1 MGIYNTG
8 ASKAGTGAAAPHPRR
23 YVQSSKTL
31 IVTFIKRSGGSTV
44 DELAQALDLAPMT
57 VRQHL
62 SALQRDDLVR
72 AEPVRR
78 ATGRPHYVYRLTQRG
93 DDTFPKRYDRLAE
106 ALLREVSRLQPSE
119 IEGLAPEEKT
129 RLVLHRIADRLADAY
144 EPKVRGRA
152 LEEQVAAVTEMLH
165 ADGGFAEW
173 EKTESGYVIRDYN
186 CLFGRAPLEDGSGC
200 QWHFYLLSRMLGPG
214 VRFEPAK
221 GCDPPIAGCRYVI
234 EP

>member
-1 MGIYNTG
+1 
-8 ASKAGTGAAAPHPRR
+8 
-23 YVQSSKTL
+23 VQSTKSL
-31 IVTFIKRSGGSTV
+31 ILTSIKRSGGSTV

-62 SALQRDDLVR
+62 AVLQRDDLVR

-106 ALLREVSRLQPSE
+106 ALLREVSRLQADE
-119 IEGLAPEEKT
+119 IEDLAPDEKAS
-129 RLVLHRIADRLADAY
+129 LILHRVADRLVDAHALN
-144 EPKVRGRA
+144 VRGRA
-152 LEEQVAAVTEMLH
+152 LEEQVAAVAEMLH

-173 EKTESGYVIRDYN
+173 EKTESGYVISDYN
-186 CLFGRAPLEDGSGC
+186 CLFGRASLQDGHGC
-200 QWHFYLLSRMLGPG
+200 EWHSYLLSRMLGPG
-214 VRFEPAK
+214 VRFEPPESR
-221 GCDPPIAGCRYVI
+221 DPPMAGCRYVI

>member
-1 MGIYNTG
+1 
-8 ASKAGTGAAAPHPRR
+8 
-23 YVQSSKTL
+23 VQSTKTL
-31 IVTFIKRSGGSTV
+31 ILTSIKRSGGSTV

-106 ALLREVSRLQPSE
+106 ALLEEVSRLEAGE
-119 IEGLAPEEKT
+119 IENLAPDEKAS
-129 RLVLHRIADRLADAY
+129 LVLHRVADRLVEAY
-144 EPKVRGRA
+144 APKVRGRV

-165 ADGGFAEW
+165 VDGGFAEW

-186 CLFGRAPLEDGSGC
+186 CLFGRAPLQDGRGC

-214 VRFEPAK
+214 VRFEPAE

>member
-1 MGIYNTG
+1 
-8 ASKAGTGAAAPHPRR
+8 
-23 YVQSSKTL
+23 VQSTKSL
-31 IVTFIKRSGGSTV
+31 ILTSIKRSGGSTV

-62 SALQRDDLVR
+62 AVLQRDDLVR

-106 ALLREVSRLQPSE
+106 ALLQEVSRLQADE
-119 IEGLAPEEKT
+119 IEDLAPDEKAS
-129 RLVLHRIADRLADAY
+129 LILHRVADRLVDAY
-144 EPKVRGRA
+144 AAKVRGRA
-152 LEEQVAAVTEMLH
+152 LEEQVAAVTELLH

-173 EKTESGYVIRDYN
+173 EKTESGYVISDYN
-186 CLFGRAPLEDGSGC
+186 CLFGRAPLQDGRGC
-200 QWHFYLLSRMLGPG
+200 EWHFYLLSRMLGPG
-214 VRFEPAK
+214 VRFEPAESR
-221 GCDPPIAGCRYVI
+221 DPPMAGCRHVI

>member
-1 MGIYNTG
+1 
-8 ASKAGTGAAAPHPRR
+8 
-23 YVQSSKTL
+23 VQSTKTL
-31 IVTFIKRSGGSTV
+31 IITSIKRSGGSTV

-62 SALQRDDLVR
+62 AALQRDDLVG

-106 ALLREVSRLQPSE
+106 ALLQEVSLLQPEE
-119 IEGLAPEEKT
+119 IESLAPDEKAS
-129 RLVLHRIADRLADAY
+129 LVLRRVADRLVDAY
-144 EPKVRGRA
+144 APKVRGRA
-152 LEEQVAAVTEMLH
+152 LEEQVATVTEMLH

-173 EKTESGYVIRDYN
+173 GKTESGYVIHDYN
-186 CLFGRAPLEDGSGC
+186 CLFGRTSLQDGRGC
-200 QWHFYLLSRMLGPG
+200 EWHFYLLSRMLGPG
-214 VRFEPAK
+214 VRLAPAER
-221 GCDPPIAGCRYVI
+221 CDPPVAGCRYVI